1 MNEENVLFLSGYIS
15 ISSPFSLTLNLGN
28 SYRRRQSKISILS
41 YMFPSD
47 QFFLCF
53 TTLFFIH
60 DKIALNENIKHLYT
74 VVLLQVYDV
83 KQAVYEFVMVGAK
96 GLGGSSPLHLACSR
110 IYCVVFYGTT
120 LPLNFPSVPTIDLL
134 LECGAPADARDNDG
148 NTPLHAAACNKPV
161 KAGVIQSLLQ
171 HGAHCDLVNNEKR
184 TFSDLLEGTPLH
196 EITNLAIQ
204 PSLACLSA
212 RVVRKHGLEVDSL
225 PVILRAFVLTH

>member
-1 MNEENVLFLSGYIS
+1 
-15 ISSPFSLTLNLGN
+15 
-28 SYRRRQSKISILS
+28 
-41 YMFPSD
+41 MFPSD

-74 VVLLQVYDV
+74 VVSLQVYDV

-96 GLGGSSPLHLACSR
+96 GQGGSSPLHLACSR
-110 IYCVVFYGTT
+110 DTSSVVFNNYT

-134 LECGAPADARDNDG
+134 LECGALVDARDDDG
-148 NTPLHAAACNKPV
+148 NTPLHTAACNKPV
-161 KAGVIQSLLQ
+161 KAAVIQRLLQ
-171 HGAHCDLVNNEKR
+171 HGAHCDLVNNDKK

-196 EITNLAIQ
+196 EITNSAIQ

-212 RVVRKHGLEVDSL
+212 RVVRKHGLEVDPL
-225 PVILRAFVLTH
+225 PVTLQAFVPTH